1 MYTFV
6 PNGRKSVMAIEIKR
20 TPVLEGESARN
31 FLNSIKK
38 PAGASVS
45 KKDLV
50 ALLERTR
57 KILSESSK

>member
-1 MYTFV
+1 
-6 PNGRKSVMAIEIKR
+6 MAIEIKR

-38 PAGASVS
+38 PVGASVS
-45 KKDLV
+45 KKELM

-57 KILSESSK
+57 KILSGSSK